1 MGLYIPGALRTG
13 CVYEGQWSKG
23 EIEGKGTATYSNS
36 DVYEGMF
43 QSGKRHGTGTMR
55 YGSGEAVT
63 GEWVN
68 GALQQQEKQPD
79 GEQPEQATEPPSTAS
94 E

>member
-1 MGLYIPGALRTG
+1 
-13 CVYEGQWSKG
+13 SKG
-23 EIEGKGTATYSNS
+23 EIEGKGIATYSNS

-68 GALQQQEKQPD
+68 GALQQQADAVQPP
-79 GEQPEQATEPPSTAS
+79 QPSEQASEPPSAVS